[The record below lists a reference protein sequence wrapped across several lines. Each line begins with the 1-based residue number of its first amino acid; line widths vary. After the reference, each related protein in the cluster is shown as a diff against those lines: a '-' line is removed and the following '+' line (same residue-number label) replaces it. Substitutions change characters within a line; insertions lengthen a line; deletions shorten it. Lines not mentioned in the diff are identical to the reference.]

1 MVCKFGM
8 SDKLGPMTYG
18 KNDENVFLGREFGHQ
33 QDYSEDTARE
43 IDGEMKRILTE
54 SYELAK
60 RILTER
66 IDVLHRVAEALLER
80 EVLDGSEIDALMRG
94 DTLPS
99 LPPPPPKTSETKARR
114 PDPTQVRGKK
124 IVEPEPMP
132 G

>member
-1 MVCKFGM
+1 V
-8 SDKLGPMTYG
+8 
-18 KNDENVFLGREFGHQ
+18 
-33 QDYSEDTARE
+33 
-43 IDGEMKRILTE
+43 KRILTE

-66 IDVLHRVAEALLER
+66 IDVLHRIAEALLER

-94 DTLPS
+94 ETLPA
-99 LPPPPPKTSETKARR
+99 LPPPPPKPSETKARR
-114 PDPTQVRGKK
+114 SDPTQVRGKK